1 MLQVSPLS
9 NMEGDFSMRSE
20 EFSEANLLDNI
31 DFDDLFGVEYLHEL
45 PDLEMDPSLLPDLF
59 NGYDE
64 VVNDVVFEK
73 QKKDDPRKE
82 EIKINKKLESNSS
95 SSSSCPTNNNR
106 KNNDNNND
114 NSNNN
119 NNNNQTKRKTKVDW
133 TPELHRRFVQVVE
146 QLGVD
151 KAVPS
156 RILELMGNHCLT
168 RHNIASHLQKYRS
181 HRKHLLA
188 RETEAMNRTS
198 SMRGGKGG
206 GGNMSTWYPPT
217 MGYPPMTNMHHPS
230 FRPLHVWGHPQAR
243 VPMPMW
249 PKQLN
254 VVPSTCPLTPTWAPN
269 PSFWHLTQQRRVE
282 VAQVPVQGIPSHTN
296 TMFKPDQ
303 HGLLPQPPPQSGSHS
318 SIDPHPSKESIDAAI
333 GDVLAKPW
341 QPLPIG
347 LKPPSTDTVLVELQ
361 RQGIF
366 KIPPS
371 CA

>member
-1 MLQVSPLS
+1 MLEISSLS
-9 NMEGDFSMRSE
+9 NMEGDFTMRSE
-20 EFSEANLLDNI
+20 EFLDCSEANLLDNI
-31 DFDDLFGVEYLHEL
+31 DFDDLFGVEFLHEL
-45 PDLEMDPSLLPDLF
+45 SDLEMDPGLLPDLF

-64 VVNDVVFEK
+64 VDN
-73 QKKDDPRKE
+73 DDPRKE
-82 EIKINKKLESNSS
+82 EIKINKKTDSNSS
-95 SSSSCPTNNNR
+95 SFSCQNNNR
-106 KNNDNNND
+106 KNNNNNDNNNND
-114 NSNNN
+114 NNSNSNNN
-119 NNNNQTKRKTKVDW
+119 NNNQAKRKTKVEW

-156 RILELMGNHCLT
+156 KILELMGNHSLT

-188 RETEAMNRTS
+188 RETEAMHRTS
-198 SMRGGKGG
+198 SMGGGRGGG
-206 GGNMSTWYPPT
+206 GGNMSPWYPPT
-217 MGYPPMTNMHHPS
+217 MGYPPMTNMHMQHPS

-249 PKQLN
+249 PKHLN

-269 PSFWHLTQQRRVE
+269 PSFWHFTQQRRVG
-282 VAQVPVQGIPSHTN
+282 VAQVPVPGIPPH

-303 HGLLPQPPPQSGSHS
+303 SLLPQPPPQSGSHS
-318 SIDPHPSKESIDAAI
+318 SIDLRPSKESIDAAI

-347 LKPPSTDTVLVELQ
+347 LKPPSMDTVLVELQ

-371 CA
+371 YA